1 MALIWLWEEAFVIF
15 NFYLISA
22 SPKRLF
28 GGRFLNGDSPH
39 SVPLEDE
46 SIQFWRAKLPLSLG
60 GKKIADHF
68 RLSGASFCET
78 AATQDETGWGMG
90 HVDETAFPHPPSSA
104 LLAREHRK
112 AFSRDEK
119 NLNFL
124 NLSCLPHPEKTCC
137 INILLSWVK
146 KISRI
151 YLKLFKLCNNF

>member
-28 GGRFLNGDSPH
+28 GGRFLKGDSPH

-104 LLAREHRK
+104 FLAREHRK

-119 NLNFL
+119 YLNFL